1 MNEVKELWTAFLKF
15 DKTLCGKKFLRELFN
30 NTSML
35 EILDVRNH
43 YTIQDIHLTNTED
56 KLIGGSQIFV
66 MMSFEELKKL
76 QIIDFILTNFETH
89 NSTNQ

>member
-30 NTSML
+30 NTSLL

-43 YTIQDIHLTNTED
+43 YTIHDIHLTSTED
-56 KLIGGSQIFV
+56 KLIGGFQRFSAKRF
-66 MMSFEELKKL
+66 
-76 QIIDFILTNFETH
+76 
-89 NSTNQ
+89 

>member
-35 EILDVRNH
+35 EILDIRNH
-43 YTIQDIHLTNTED
+43 YTIHDIHLTNTED
-56 KLIGGSQIFV
+56 KLIGRFQNFPKRIFE
-66 MMSFEELKKL
+66 S
-76 QIIDFILTNFETH
+76 
-89 NSTNQ
+89 